1 MASTVD
7 TAAAP
12 PAKKLKTGPPATGT
26 PLYSDLDLSKLAFD
40 ATPQGNEIKHA
51 SVKYDGQ
58 RLAFQLE
65 DVAAGSLRAPFGID
79 DGSKFAGK
87 PSLKIELREPQ
98 RAFFQDVIETKV
110 KEAAVK
116 HKATWFGALKPP
128 PEDDAVRASFNSRV
142 HQDEDKNYPP
152 GLKVNVNLTDDKKP
166 KVNVLTTRR
175 LDNGKITKPVPLSPE
190 DVARRCSVV
199 PVLCTAGGV
208 WIFVN
213 AKMQTFKYGLVFEAS
228 DVLVIEEA
236 AASSAFN
243 LGGVE
248 VANEEEQAD
257 EQAGGGGDALGGAFG
272 QFEG

>member
-1 MASTVD
+1 MSSAAPATKKPKP
-7 TAAAP
+7 AAAP
-12 PAKKLKTGPPATGT
+12 ASGGGGT
-26 PLYSDLDLSKLAFD
+26 PLYSDLDLSKLTFD
-40 ATPQGNEIKHA
+40 ATPQGEGTKYA

-58 RLAFQLE
+58 RLCFQLE
-65 DVAAGSLRAPFGID
+65 DVSTGSLRAPFGID
-79 DGSKFAGK
+79 DGSKFGNK

-98 RAFFQDVIETKV
+98 RAFFQDGIEAKV

-116 HKATWFGALKPP
+116 HKATWFGALKPLP
-128 PEDDAVRASFNSRV
+128 DDAAVRASFNSRV
-142 HQDEDKNYPP
+142 HQDENGNYPP
-152 GLKVNVNLTDDKKP
+152 GLKVNINLLDDKKP

-175 LDNGKITKPVPLSPE
+175 LDNDKIAKPVPGSAE
-190 DVARRCSVV
+190 DVARGSSVV
-199 PVLCTAGGV
+199 PVLRTAGGV
-208 WIFVN
+208 WISVN
-213 AKMQTFKYGLVFEAS
+213 AKKKTFEYGLVFEAS

-248 VANEEEQAD
+248 VTNEEEQAD